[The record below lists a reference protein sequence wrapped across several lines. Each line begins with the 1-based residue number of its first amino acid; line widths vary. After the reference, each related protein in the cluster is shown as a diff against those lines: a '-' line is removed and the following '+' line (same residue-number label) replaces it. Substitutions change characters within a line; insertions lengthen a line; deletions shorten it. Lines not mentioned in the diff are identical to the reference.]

1 MISVRVPATSANLGP
16 GYDTLGMA
24 LNLWLAAEWRAYPTT
39 AIRIFGEGAELL
51 PSDRSNLIYQV
62 MADTYAELCGR
73 ALPDGELLVTSEIPV
88 ARGLGSSAAAVV
100 AAVKLAFMLA
110 ERDLTPEE
118 CLARTTA
125 IEHHADNVA
134 AAIAGGATL
143 VFTADAVPRY
153 RRFDP
158 PPFPVVLA
166 IPNYPVSTDVA
177 RGILPSMVPRED
189 AVFNAQRVGLWIYAL
204 ARNDWNVLRWAG
216 QDRLHQAARSAILPG
231 FSAVIERM
239 EGDGVPFVALSG
251 SGSTVLA
258 LAEPGREDHVAA
270 AMRETFAEVGVSA
283 RTLVTTASPVG
294 ALTTAPVSC

>member
-24 LNLWLAAEWRAYPTT
+24 LNLWLSAEWRAYPTT
-39 AIRIFGEGAELL
+39 AVRVIGEGADLL
-51 PSDRSNLIYQV
+51 PSDTSNLVYQV
-62 MADTYAELCGR
+62 MADTYRELAGR
-73 ALPDGELLVTSEIPV
+73 PLPAGELLVTSEIPV

-100 AAVKLAFMLA
+100 AAVKLAFLLA
-110 ERDLTPEE
+110 ECDLTPEE
-118 CLARTTA
+118 CLRRTTA

-143 VFTADAVPRY
+143 VFTAEAVPQF
-153 RRFDP
+153 RRFEP

-166 IPNYPVSTDVA
+166 IPNYPVSTDMA
-177 RGILPSMVPRED
+177 REILPPMVSRED

-204 ARNDWNVLRWAG
+204 ARRDWAVLRWAG

-231 FSAVIERM
+231 FNAVVERL
-239 EGDGVPFVALSG
+239 EREGVPFVALSG

-258 LAEPGREDHVAA
+258 LAEPGREDRVAG
-270 AMRETFAEVGVSA
+270 AMRETFLRVGVQS

-294 ALTTAPVSC
+294 ALSSAPISC